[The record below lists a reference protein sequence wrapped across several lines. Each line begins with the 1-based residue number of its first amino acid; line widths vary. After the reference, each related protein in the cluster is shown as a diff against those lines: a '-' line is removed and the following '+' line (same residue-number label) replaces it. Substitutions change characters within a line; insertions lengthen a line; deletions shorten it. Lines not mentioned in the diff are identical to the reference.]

1 MNIALRGIQRGE
13 VPWLRRGIFSD
24 NEVQRE
30 ENTLMSYGISRNVR
44 SALFVLLS
52 CYVAF
57 CECLHALFLSLALQT
72 CCSEELP

>member
-1 MNIALRGIQRGE
+1 MAQE
-13 VPWLRRGIFSD
+13 GIFSD

-44 SALFVLLS
+44 SALLVLLA

>member
-1 MNIALRGIQRGE
+1 MNIALRGIQRGRNPLAQE
-13 VPWLRRGIFSD
+13 GIFSD

-44 SALFVLLS
+44 SALLVLLS
-52 CYVAF
+52 CCVAF